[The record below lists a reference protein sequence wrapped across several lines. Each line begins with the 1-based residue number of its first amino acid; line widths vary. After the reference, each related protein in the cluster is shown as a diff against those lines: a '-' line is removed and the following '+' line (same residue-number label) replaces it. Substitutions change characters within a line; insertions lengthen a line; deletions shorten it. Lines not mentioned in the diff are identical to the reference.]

1 MNEKYSKEEIDTLK
15 AMGYRVEDDQIYTKY
30 IVEQEGDIDHH
41 IYNVSNKD
49 LRIYMYISKG
59 YISKGEY
66 RATNLILEPIFKGE
80 ENEKILSR
88 SLMSICPT
96 NVHILYDK
104 DYLKPLNSN
113 INVVEYQEF
122 SRSQNYFF
130 KEAREKEPEI
140 HLTISSDLLFRPLLM
155 KVNLDYWIQKEF
167 KITRDCVIERWMNI
181 LESSKIMNVCLIQY
195 GMRESY
201 DLSFVNVK
209 DISINDILNYMN
221 EKIRFIYKFT
231 GTINGI
237 SSNFKVIEIIPTEIA
252 YVRSFIDKEKYS
264 VFIVNNTSN
273 LNPVTF
279 TDMNVYSFRD
289 LFETNKPWKNMII
302 KYRSDIEL

>member
-1 MNEKYSKEEIDTLK
+1 MNGKYSKEEIDTLK
-15 AMGYRVEDDQIYTKY
+15 AIGYRVENDQIYTKY
-30 IVEQEGDIDHH
+30 IVEQAGDIDHH
-41 IYNVSNKD
+41 IYNVTNKD
-49 LRIYMYISKG
+49 LRIYMYIGKG

-122 SRSQNYFF
+122 SRSRKYFF

-140 HLTISSDLLFRPLLM
+140 DLTKSSDLLIRPLII
-155 KVNLDYWIQKEF
+155 KEILDYRIQKEF
-167 KITRDCVIERWMNI
+167 KITRDCVIEKWMSL
-181 LESSKIMNVCLIQY
+181 LESSKIMDVCLIQY

-279 TDMNVYSFRD
+279 TDMNDYSFRD
-289 LFETNKPWKNMII
+289 LFETNKPWKNVII
-302 KYRSDIEL
+302 KYRSDIEM

>member
-1 MNEKYSKEEIDTLK
+1 MNGKYSKEEIDTLK

-30 IVEQEGDIDHH
+30 IIEQAGDIDHH
-41 IYNVSNKD
+41 IYNVTNKD
-49 LRIYMYISKG
+49 LRIYRYIG
-59 YISKGEY
+59 NGEY

-104 DYLKPLNSN
+104 EYLKPSNPN
-113 INVVEYQEF
+113 INVVEYQKF
-122 SRSQNYFF
+122 SRSRKYFF

-140 HLTISSDLLFRPLLM
+140 YLTKSSDLLFRPLLM
-155 KVNLDYWIQKEF
+155 KQTLDYWIQKEF

-181 LESSKIMNVCLIQY
+181 LEGSKILDVCLIQY

-201 DLSFVNVK
+201 DLRFVDVK

-221 EKIRFIYKFT
+221 EKFRFIYKFT
-231 GTINGI
+231 GTMNGLG
-237 SSNFKVIEIIPTEIA
+237 SNIKVIEIIPTEIA
-252 YVRSFIDKEKYS
+252 YVRSFINKEKYTI
-264 VFIVNNTSN
+264 FIVNNTSN

-279 TDMNVYSFRD
+279 TDMNDYSFRD
-289 LFETNKPWKNMII
+289 LFETNKSWKNIII

>member
-15 AMGYRVEDDQIYTKY
+15 VMGYRVENDQIYTNY
-30 IVEQEGDIDHH
+30 MIEQAGDIDHH
-41 IYNVSNKD
+41 IYNVTNKD
-49 LRIYMYISKG
+49 LRIYSYIGKG
-59 YISKGEY
+59 GY
-66 RATNLILEPIFKGE
+66 RATNLILEPIFKDE
-80 ENEKILSR
+80 EKERILSR

-104 DYLKPLNSN
+104 DYLKPSNPN

-130 KEAREKEPEI
+130 EAREKEPEI
-140 HLTISSDLLFRPLLM
+140 HLTISSDLLIRPLLM

-181 LESSKIMNVCLIQY
+181 LEGSKILDVCLIQY

-201 DLSFVNVK
+201 DLRFVNVK
-209 DISINDILNYMN
+209 DISINDILNYMD

-231 GTINGI
+231 GTMNGLG
-237 SSNFKVIEIIPTEIA
+237 SNIKVIEIIPTEIA
-252 YVRSFIDKEKYS
+252 YVRSFINKEKYS
-264 VFIVNNTSN
+264 LFIVDNTSD
-273 LNPVTF
+273 LKPVTF
-279 TDMNVYSFRD
+279 TDMNDYSFRD

-302 KYRSDIEL
+302 KYRSDIEM

>member
-15 AMGYRVEDDQIYTKY
+15 AMGYRVEDDQIYTNY
-30 IVEQEGDIDHH
+30 IIEQAGDIDHH
-41 IYNVSNKD
+41 IYNVTNKD
-49 LRIYMYISKG
+49 LRIYSYIGKG
-59 YISKGEY
+59 GF
-66 RATNLILEPIFKGE
+66 RATNLILEPIFKDE
-80 ENEKILSR
+80 EKERILSR

-104 DYLKPLNSN
+104 DYLKPSNQN

-130 KEAREKEPEI
+130 EAREKEPEI

-181 LESSKIMNVCLIQY
+181 LEFSKILDVCLIQY

-201 DLSFVNVK
+201 DLRFVNVK

-231 GTINGI
+231 GTIDGL
-237 SSNFKVIEIIPTEIA
+237 SSNIKVIEIIPTEIA
-252 YVRSFIDKEKYS
+252 YVRSFINKEKYS
-264 VFIVNNTSN
+264 VFIVDNTSD

-279 TDMNVYSFRD
+279 TDMNDYSFRD
-289 LFETNKPWKNMII
+289 LFETNKPWKNVIV
-302 KYRSDIEL
+302 KYRSDIEM

>member
-15 AMGYRVEDDQIYTKY
+15 AMGYRVEDDQIYTNY
-30 IVEQEGDIDHH
+30 IIEQAGDIDHH
-41 IYNVSNKD
+41 IYNVTNKD
-49 LRIYMYISKG
+49 LRIYSYIGKG
-59 YISKGEY
+59 GF
-66 RATNLILEPIFKGE
+66 RATNLILEPIFKDE
-80 ENEKILSR
+80 EKERILSR

-104 DYLKPLNSN
+104 DYLKPSNPN

-130 KEAREKEPEI
+130 EAREKEPEI

-167 KITRDCVIERWMNI
+167 KITIDCVIERWMNI
-181 LESSKIMNVCLIQY
+181 LEFSKILDVCLIQY

-201 DLSFVNVK
+201 DLRFVNVK

-231 GTINGI
+231 GTIDGLG
-237 SSNFKVIEIIPTEIA
+237 SNIKVIEIIPTEIA
-252 YVRSFIDKEKYS
+252 YVRSFINKEKYS

-289 LFETNKPWKNMII
+289 LFETNKSWKNMII
-302 KYRSDIEL
+302 KHRSDIEL

>member
-1 MNEKYSKEEIDTLK
+1 MNGKYSKEEIATLK
-15 AMGYRVEDDQIYTKY
+15 AMGYRVEDDQIYTNY
-30 IVEQEGDIDHH
+30 IIEQAGDIDHH
-41 IYNVSNKD
+41 IYNVTNKN
-49 LRIYMYISKG
+49 LRIYRYIG
-59 YISKGEY
+59 KGEY
-66 RATNLILEPIFKGE
+66 RATNLILEPIFKDE
-80 ENEKILSR
+80 EKERILSR

-104 DYLKPLNSN
+104 YYLKPSNPN

-181 LESSKIMNVCLIQY
+181 LEGSKILDVCLIQY

-201 DLSFVNVK
+201 DLRFVNAK

-279 TDMNVYSFRD
+279 ADMNDYSFRD
-289 LFETNKPWKNMII
+289 LFEINKPWKNMII
-302 KYRSDIEL
+302 KYRSDIEM

>member
-1 MNEKYSKEEIDTLK
+1 MNGKYSKEEIDTLK

-104 DYLKPLNSN
+104 DYLKPSNPN

-122 SRSQNYFF
+122 SRSRKYFF

-140 HLTISSDLLFRPLLM
+140 HLTISSDLLLRPLLM

-167 KITRDCVIERWMNI
+167 NITRDYVIEMWMNL
-181 LESSKIMNVCLIQY
+181 LEGSKIMDVCLIQY

-201 DLSFVNVK
+201 DLRFVNVK
-209 DISINDILNYMN
+209 DISINDILNYMD

-231 GTINGI
+231 GTIDGL
-237 SSNFKVIEIIPTEIA
+237 SSNIKVIEIIPTEIA
-252 YVRSFIDKEKYS
+252 YVRSIIDKEKYTI
-264 VFIVNNTSN
+264 FIVNNTSD

-279 TDMNVYSFRD
+279 TDMNDYSFRD
-289 LFETNKPWKNMII
+289 LFETNKPWKNVII
-302 KYRSDIEL
+302 KYRSDIEM

>member
-1 MNEKYSKEEIDTLK
+1 MNEKYSKEEIDTLN
-15 AMGYRVEDDQIYTKY
+15 AMGYRVENDQIYTNY
-30 IVEQEGDIDHH
+30 MIEQAGDIDHH
-41 IYNVSNKD
+41 IYNVTNKD
-49 LRIYMYISKG
+49 LRIYSYIGKG
-59 YISKGEY
+59 GY
-66 RATNLILEPIFKGE
+66 RATNLILEPIFKDE
-80 ENEKILSR
+80 EKERILSR

-104 DYLKPLNSN
+104 DYLKPSNPN

-130 KEAREKEPEI
+130 EAREKEPEI
-140 HLTISSDLLFRPLLM
+140 HLTISSDLLIRPLLM

-181 LESSKIMNVCLIQY
+181 LEGSKILDVCLIQY

-201 DLSFVNVK
+201 DLKFVNAK
-209 DISINDILNYMN
+209 DISINDILNYMD

-231 GTINGI
+231 GTMNGLG
-237 SSNFKVIEIIPTEIA
+237 SNIKVIEIIPTEIA
-252 YVRSFIDKEKYS
+252 YVRSFINKEKYS
-264 VFIVNNTSN
+264 LFIVDNTSD
-273 LNPVTF
+273 LKPVTF
-279 TDMNVYSFRD
+279 TDMNDYSFRD

-302 KYRSDIEL
+302 KYRSDIEM

>member
-1 MNEKYSKEEIDTLK
+1 MNGKYSKEEIDTLK
-15 AMGYRVEDDQIYTKY
+15 DMGYRVEDDQIYTNY
-30 IVEQEGDIDHH
+30 IIEQAGDIDHH
-41 IYNVSNKD
+41 IYNVTNKN
-49 LRIYMYISKG
+49 LRIYRYIG
-59 YISKGEY
+59 KGEY
-66 RATNLILEPIFKGE
+66 RATNLILEPIFKDE
-80 ENEKILSR
+80 EKERILSR

-104 DYLKPLNSN
+104 DYLKPSNPN

-181 LESSKIMNVCLIQY
+181 LEGSKILDVCLIQY

-201 DLSFVNVK
+201 DLRFVNAK

-221 EKIRFIYKFT
+221 EKNRFIYKFT

-237 SSNFKVIEIIPTEIA
+237 SWIFKVIEINPTEIG
-252 YVRSFIDKEKYS
+252 YVRSFIDKEKYC

-279 TDMNVYSFRD
+279 ADMNDYSFRD
-289 LFETNKPWKNMII
+289 LFEINKPWKNMII
-302 KYRSDIEL
+302 KYRSDIEM

>member
-15 AMGYRVEDDQIYTKY
+15 AMGYRVENDQIYTNY
-30 IVEQEGDIDHH
+30 IIEQAGDIDHH
-41 IYNVSNKD
+41 IYNVTNKD
-49 LRIYMYISKG
+49 LRIYSYIGKG
-59 YISKGEY
+59 GF
-66 RATNLILEPIFKGE
+66 RATNLILEPIFKDE
-80 ENEKILSR
+80 EKERILSR

-104 DYLKPLNSN
+104 DYLKPSNPN

-130 KEAREKEPEI
+130 EAREKEPEM

-181 LESSKIMNVCLIQY
+181 LEFSKILDVCLIQY

-201 DLSFVNVK
+201 DLRFVNVK

-231 GTINGI
+231 GTIDGL
-237 SSNFKVIEIIPTEIA
+237 SSNIKVIEIIPTEIA
-252 YVRSFIDKEKYS
+252 YVRSIIDKEKYTI
-264 VFIVNNTSN
+264 FIVNNTSN

-279 TDMNVYSFRD
+279 TDMNDYSFRD
-289 LFETNKPWKNMII
+289 LLETNKPWKNVII
-302 KYRSDIEL
+302 KYRSDIEM

>member
-1 MNEKYSKEEIDTLK
+1 MNGKYSKEEIDTLK
-15 AMGYRVEDDQIYTKY
+15 DMGYRVEDDQIYTNY
-30 IVEQEGDIDHH
+30 IIEQAGDIDHH
-41 IYNVSNKD
+41 IYNVTNKN
-49 LRIYMYISKG
+49 LRIYRYIG
-59 YISKGEY
+59 KGEY
-66 RATNLILEPIFKGE
+66 RATNLILEPIFKDE
-80 ENEKILSR
+80 EKERILSR

-104 DYLKPLNSN
+104 DYLKPSNPN

-181 LESSKIMNVCLIQY
+181 LEGSKILDVCLIQY

-201 DLSFVNVK
+201 DLRFVNAK

-279 TDMNVYSFRD
+279 ADMNDYSFRD
-289 LFETNKPWKNMII
+289 LFEINKPWKNMII
-302 KYRSDIEL
+302 KYRSDIEM

>member
-122 SRSQNYFF
+122 SRSRKYFF
-130 KEAREKEPEI
+130 KEAWEKEPEI
-140 HLTISSDLLFRPLLM
+140 HLTKSSDLLIRPLII
-155 KVNLDYWIQKEF
+155 KETLDYWIQKEF
-167 KITRDCVIERWMNI
+167 NITRDCVIERWMNL
-181 LESSKIMNVCLIQY
+181 LEGSKILDVCLIQY

-201 DLSFVNVK
+201 DLRFVNVK

-279 TDMNVYSFRD
+279 TDMNVYNFRD
-289 LFETNKPWKNMII
+289 LFETNKPWKNVII
-302 KYRSDIEL
+302 KYRSDIEI

>member
-1 MNEKYSKEEIDTLK
+1 MNGKYSKEEIDTLK

-49 LRIYMYISKG
+49 LRIYMYNGKG

-104 DYLKPLNSN
+104 DYLKPSNPN

-122 SRSQNYFF
+122 SRSRKYFF

-140 HLTISSDLLFRPLLM
+140 HLTISSDLLVRPLLM

-167 KITRDCVIERWMNI
+167 KITRDCVIEMWMNL
-181 LESSKIMNVCLIQY
+181 LEGSKIMDVCLIQY

-201 DLSFVNVK
+201 DLRFVNVK

-231 GTINGI
+231 GTIDGL
-237 SSNFKVIEIIPTEIA
+237 SSNIKVIEIIPTEIA
-252 YVRSFIDKEKYS
+252 YVRSIIDKEKYTI
-264 VFIVNNTSN
+264 FIVNNTSD

-279 TDMNVYSFRD
+279 TDMNDYSFRD
-289 LFETNKPWKNMII
+289 LFETNKPWKNVII
-302 KYRSDIEL
+302 KYRSDIEM

>member
-49 LRIYMYISKG
+49 LRIYMYNGKG

-122 SRSQNYFF
+122 SRSRKYFF

-140 HLTISSDLLFRPLLM
+140 HLTISSDLLLRPLLM
-155 KVNLDYWIQKEF
+155 KVNLDYRIQKEF
-167 KITRDCVIERWMNI
+167 NITRDYVIEMWMTL
-181 LESSKIMNVCLIQY
+181 LESSKIMDVCLIQY

-231 GTINGI
+231 GTIDGL
-237 SSNFKVIEIIPTEIA
+237 SSNIKVIEIIPTEIA
-252 YVRSFIDKEKYS
+252 YVRSFINKEKYS
-264 VFIVNNTSN
+264 VFIVDNTSD

-279 TDMNVYSFRD
+279 TDMNDYSFRD
-289 LFETNKPWKNMII
+289 LFETNKPWKNVII
-302 KYRSDIEL
+302 KYRSDIEM

>member
-1 MNEKYSKEEIDTLK
+1 MNGKYSKEEIDTLK

-30 IVEQEGDIDHH
+30 IVEQAGDIDHH
-41 IYNVSNKD
+41 IYNVTNKD
-49 LRIYMYISKG
+49 LRIYRYIG
-59 YISKGEY
+59 NDEY

-104 DYLKPLNSN
+104 EYLKPSNPN
-113 INVVEYQEF
+113 INVVEYQKF
-122 SRSQNYFF
+122 SRSRKYFF

-140 HLTISSDLLFRPLLM
+140 YLTKSSDLLFRPLLM
-155 KVNLDYWIQKEF
+155 KQTLDYWIQKEF

-181 LESSKIMNVCLIQY
+181 LEGSKILDVCLIQY

-201 DLSFVNVK
+201 DLRFVDVK

-221 EKIRFIYKFT
+221 EKFRFIYKFT
-231 GTINGI
+231 GTMNGLG
-237 SSNFKVIEIIPTEIA
+237 SNIKVIEIIPTEIA
-252 YVRSFIDKEKYS
+252 YVRSFINKEKYTI
-264 VFIVNNTSN
+264 FIVNNTSN

-279 TDMNVYSFRD
+279 TDMNDYSFRD
-289 LFETNKPWKNMII
+289 LFETNKSWKNIII

>member
-1 MNEKYSKEEIDTLK
+1 MNGKYSKEEIDTLK

-41 IYNVSNKD
+41 IYNVTNKN
-49 LRIYMYISKG
+49 LRIYRYIG
-59 YISKGEY
+59 KGEY
-66 RATNLILEPIFKGE
+66 RATNLILEPIFKDE
-80 ENEKILSR
+80 ENERILSR

-104 DYLKPLNSN
+104 DYLKPSNPN

-140 HLTISSDLLFRPLLM
+140 HLTISSDLLVRPLLM

-181 LESSKIMNVCLIQY
+181 LEGSKILDVCLIQY

-201 DLSFVNVK
+201 DLRFVDVK

-221 EKIRFIYKFT
+221 EKFRFIYKFT
-231 GTINGI
+231 GTMNGLG
-237 SSNFKVIEIIPTEIA
+237 SNIKVIEIIPTEIA
-252 YVRSFIDKEKYS
+252 YVRSFINKEKYS

-289 LFETNKPWKNMII
+289 LFETNKSWKNMII
-302 KYRSDIEL
+302 KHRSDIEL

>member
-15 AMGYRVEDDQIYTKY
+15 AMGYRVENDQIYTNY
-30 IVEQEGDIDHH
+30 MIEQAGDIDHH
-41 IYNVSNKD
+41 IYNVTNKD
-49 LRIYMYISKG
+49 LRIYSYIGKG
-59 YISKGEY
+59 GY
-66 RATNLILEPIFKGE
+66 RATNLILEPIFKDE
-80 ENEKILSR
+80 EKERILSR

-104 DYLKPLNSN
+104 DYLKPSNPN

-130 KEAREKEPEI
+130 EAREKEPEI
-140 HLTISSDLLFRPLLM
+140 HLTISSDLLIRPLLM

-181 LESSKIMNVCLIQY
+181 LEGSKILDVCLIQY

-201 DLSFVNVK
+201 DLRFVNVK
-209 DISINDILNYMN
+209 DISINDILNYMD

-231 GTINGI
+231 GTMNGLG
-237 SSNFKVIEIIPTEIA
+237 SNIKVIEIIPTEIA
-252 YVRSFIDKEKYS
+252 YVRSFINKEKYS
-264 VFIVNNTSN
+264 LFIVDNTSD
-273 LNPVTF
+273 LKPVTF
-279 TDMNVYSFRD
+279 TDMNDYSFRD

-302 KYRSDIEL
+302 KYRSDIEM

>member
-15 AMGYRVEDDQIYTKY
+15 AMGYRVEDDQIYTNY
-30 IVEQEGDIDHH
+30 IIEQAGDIDHH
-41 IYNVSNKD
+41 IYNVTNKN
-49 LRIYMYISKG
+49 LRIYRYIG
-59 YISKGEY
+59 KGEY
-66 RATNLILEPIFKGE
+66 RATNLILEPIFKDE
-80 ENEKILSR
+80 ENERILSR

-104 DYLKPLNSN
+104 DYLKPSNTN

-130 KEAREKEPEI
+130 EAREKEPEI

-181 LESSKIMNVCLIQY
+181 LEFSKILDVCLIQY

-201 DLSFVNVK
+201 DLRFVNVK

-231 GTINGI
+231 GTIDGL
-237 SSNFKVIEIIPTEIA
+237 SSNIKVIEIIPTEIA
-252 YVRSFIDKEKYS
+252 YVRSFINKEKYS
-264 VFIVNNTSN
+264 VFIVDNTSD

-279 TDMNVYSFRD
+279 TDMNDYSFRD
-289 LFETNKPWKNMII
+289 LFETNKPWKNVIV
-302 KYRSDIEL
+302 KYRSDIEM

>member
-15 AMGYRVEDDQIYTKY
+15 AMGYRVENDQIYTNY

-49 LRIYMYISKG
+49 LRIYMYNGKG

-122 SRSQNYFF
+122 SRSRKYFF

-140 HLTISSDLLFRPLLM
+140 HLTIS
-155 KVNLDYWIQKEF
+155 
-167 KITRDCVIERWMNI
+167 
-181 LESSKIMNVCLIQY
+181 
-195 GMRESY
+195 
-201 DLSFVNVK
+201 
-209 DISINDILNYMN
+209 
-221 EKIRFIYKFT
+221 
-231 GTINGI
+231 
-237 SSNFKVIEIIPTEIA
+237 
-252 YVRSFIDKEKYS
+252 
-264 VFIVNNTSN
+264 
-273 LNPVTF
+273 
-279 TDMNVYSFRD
+279 
-289 LFETNKPWKNMII
+289 
-302 KYRSDIEL
+302 

>member
-15 AMGYRVEDDQIYTKY
+15 AMGYRVEDDQIYTNY
-30 IVEQEGDIDHH
+30 IIEQAGDIDHH
-41 IYNVSNKD
+41 IYNVTNKD
-49 LRIYMYISKG
+49 LRIYSYIGKG
-59 YISKGEY
+59 GF
-66 RATNLILEPIFKGE
+66 RATNLILEPIFKDE
-80 ENEKILSR
+80 EKERILSR

-104 DYLKPLNSN
+104 DYLKPSNTN

-122 SRSQNYFF
+122 SRSQKYFF

-140 HLTISSDLLFRPLLM
+140 HLTISSDLLVRPLLM

-167 KITRDCVIERWMNI
+167 KITRDCVIEMWMNL
-181 LESSKIMNVCLIQY
+181 LEGSKIMNVCLIQY

-201 DLSFVNVK
+201 DLRFVNVK

-231 GTINGI
+231 GTIDGL
-237 SSNFKVIEIIPTEIA
+237 SSNIKVIEIIPTEIA
-252 YVRSFIDKEKYS
+252 YVRSFINKEKYS
-264 VFIVNNTSN
+264 VFIVDNTSD

-279 TDMNVYSFRD
+279 TDMNDYSFRD
-289 LFETNKPWKNMII
+289 LFETNKPWKNVIV
-302 KYRSDIEL
+302 KYRSDIEM

>member
-1 MNEKYSKEEIDTLK
+1 MNGKYSKEEIDTLK

-30 IVEQEGDIDHH
+30 IVERAGDIDHH
-41 IYNVSNKD
+41 IYNVTNKD
-49 LRIYMYISKG
+49 LRIYRYIG
-59 YISKGEY
+59 NGEY

-104 DYLKPLNSN
+104 EYLKPSNPN
-113 INVVEYQEF
+113 INVVEYQKF
-122 SRSQNYFF
+122 SRSRKYFF

-140 HLTISSDLLFRPLLM
+140 YLTKSSDLLIRPLII
-155 KVNLDYWIQKEF
+155 KQTLDYWIQKEF

-181 LESSKIMNVCLIQY
+181 LEGSKILDVCLIQY

-201 DLSFVNVK
+201 DLRFVDVK

-221 EKIRFIYKFT
+221 EKFRFIYKFT
-231 GTINGI
+231 GTMNGLG
-237 SSNFKVIEIIPTEIA
+237 SNIKVIEIIPTEIA
-252 YVRSFIDKEKYS
+252 YVRSFINKEKYTI
-264 VFIVNNTSN
+264 FIVNNTSN

-279 TDMNVYSFRD
+279 TDMNDYSFRD
-289 LFETNKPWKNMII
+289 LFETNKPWKNVII
-302 KYRSDIEL
+302 KYRSDIEM

>member
-15 AMGYRVEDDQIYTKY
+15 ATGYRVEDDQIYTNY
-30 IVEQEGDIDHH
+30 IIEQAGDIDHH
-41 IYNVSNKD
+41 IYNVTNKD
-49 LRIYMYISKG
+49 LRIYRYIG
-59 YISKGEY
+59 NGEY
-66 RATNLILEPIFKGE
+66 RATNLILEPIFKDE
-80 ENEKILSR
+80 ENERILSR

-104 DYLKPLNSN
+104 DYLKPSTSN
-113 INVVEYQEF
+113 INVVEYQKF
-122 SRSQNYFF
+122 SRSQKYFF

-140 HLTISSDLLFRPLLM
+140 HLTISSDLLFRPLIM
-155 KVNLDYWIQKEF
+155 KETLDYRIQKEF
-167 KITRDCVIERWMNI
+167 NITRDCVIGKWMDL
-181 LESSKIMNVCLIQY
+181 LEISKILDVCLIQY

-201 DLSFVNVK
+201 DLNFVNAK

-231 GTINGI
+231 GSINKI
-237 SSNFKVIEIIPTEIA
+237 SSNIKVTEIIPTEIA
-252 YVRSFIDKEKYS
+252 YVRSFINKEKYS
-264 VFIVNNTSN
+264 VFIVNNTSDLN
-273 LNPVTF
+273 LVTF

-302 KYRSDIEL
+302 KYRSNIEM

>member
-1 MNEKYSKEEIDTLK
+1 MNGKYSKEEIDTLK
-15 AMGYRVEDDQIYTKY
+15 AMGYRVEDDQIYTNY
-30 IVEQEGDIDHH
+30 MIEQAGDIDHH
-41 IYNVSNKD
+41 IYNVTNKD
-49 LRIYMYISKG
+49 LRIYSYIGKG
-59 YISKGEY
+59 GY
-66 RATNLILEPIFKGE
+66 RATNLILEPIFKDE
-80 ENEKILSR
+80 EKERILSR

-104 DYLKPLNSN
+104 DYLKPSNPN

-130 KEAREKEPEI
+130 EAREKEPEI
-140 HLTISSDLLFRPLLM
+140 HLTISSDLLIRPLLM

-181 LESSKIMNVCLIQY
+181 LEGSKILDVCLIQY

-201 DLSFVNVK
+201 DLRFVNVK
-209 DISINDILNYMN
+209 DISINDILNYMD

-231 GTINGI
+231 GTMNGLG
-237 SSNFKVIEIIPTEIA
+237 SNIKVIEIIPTEIA
-252 YVRSFIDKEKYS
+252 YVRSFINKEKYS
-264 VFIVNNTSN
+264 LFIVDNTSD
-273 LNPVTF
+273 LKPVTF
-279 TDMNVYSFRD
+279 TDMNDYSFRD

-302 KYRSDIEL
+302 KYRSDIEM

>member
-15 AMGYRVEDDQIYTKY
+15 AMGYRVENDQIYTNY
-30 IVEQEGDIDHH
+30 IIEQAGDIDHH
-41 IYNVSNKD
+41 IYNVTNKD
-49 LRIYMYISKG
+49 LRIYSYIGKG
-59 YISKGEY
+59 GF
-66 RATNLILEPIFKGE
+66 RATNLILEPIFKDE
-80 ENEKILSR
+80 EKERILSR

-104 DYLKPLNSN
+104 DYLKPSNPN

-130 KEAREKEPEI
+130 EAREKEPEM

-181 LESSKIMNVCLIQY
+181 LEFSKILDVCLIQY

-201 DLSFVNVK
+201 DLRFVNVK

-252 YVRSFIDKEKYS
+252 YVRSIIDKEKYTI
-264 VFIVNNTSN
+264 FIVNNTSN

-279 TDMNVYSFRD
+279 TDMNDYSFRD

-302 KYRSDIEL
+302 KYRSDIEM

>member
-1 MNEKYSKEEIDTLK
+1 MNGKYSKEEIDTLK

-30 IVEQEGDIDHH
+30 IVEQEGYIDHH
-41 IYNVSNKD
+41 IYNVTNKD
-49 LRIYMYISKG
+49 LRIYSYIGKG
-59 YISKGEY
+59 GY
-66 RATNLILEPIFKGE
+66 RATNLILEPIFKDE
-80 ENEKILSR
+80 EKERILSR

-122 SRSQNYFF
+122 IRSRKYFF

-155 KVNLDYWIQKEF
+155 KVNLDYWIQKEI
-167 KITRDCVIERWMNI
+167 KITRDCVIEKWMNL
-181 LESSKIMNVCLIQY
+181 LESSKIMDVCLIQY

-209 DISINDILNYMN
+209 DISINDILNYMD

-231 GTINGI
+231 GTINEI

-279 TDMNVYSFRD
+279 TDMNVYSFHD
-289 LFETNKPWKNMII
+289 LFETNKSWKNIII

>member
-15 AMGYRVEDDQIYTKY
+15 AMGYRVEDDQIYTNY
-30 IVEQEGDIDHH
+30 IIEQAGDIDHH
-41 IYNVSNKD
+41 IYNVTNKY
-49 LRIYMYISKG
+49 LRIYSYIGKG
-59 YISKGEY
+59 GF
-66 RATNLILEPIFKGE
+66 RATNLILEPIFKDE
-80 ENEKILSR
+80 EKERILSR

-104 DYLKPLNSN
+104 DYLKPSNPN

-130 KEAREKEPEI
+130 EAREKEPEI

-181 LESSKIMNVCLIQY
+181 LEFSKILDVCLIQY

-201 DLSFVNVK
+201 DLRFVNVK

-231 GTINGI
+231 GTIDGL
-237 SSNFKVIEIIPTEIA
+237 SSNIKVIEIIPTEIA
-252 YVRSFIDKEKYS
+252 YVRSFINKEKYS
-264 VFIVNNTSN
+264 VFIVDNTSD

-279 TDMNVYSFRD
+279 TDMNDYSFRD
-289 LFETNKPWKNMII
+289 LFETNKPWKNVIV
-302 KYRSDIEL
+302 KYRSDIEM